1 MPEPGPELLRRTL
14 LSRPGRGQWVVAILL
29 FVLGLAGATQVRS
42 QENDDDYTGLRQADL
57 IRAFDGLST
66 STDRAEKEID
76 RLKVDRDALT
86 NSASS
91 RDSAI
96 KLAREERVSLTILA
110 GTVPV
115 TGSGIR
121 ITISD
126 PDGQVSAG
134 VILDMVQE
142 LRATGAEAM
151 EFNDRVRVVAQT
163 SFEETAQGIEVSG
176 ELVEAPYVIDVIG
189 EPAALAGALDF
200 PFGPV
205 ERVEAAGGTLTT
217 EKLDAVMVE
226 SVAKARQPEFAVPE
240 GDR

>member
-1 MPEPGPELLRRTL
+1 MPEPGSHLLRRTL
-14 LSRPGRGQWVVAILL
+14 LSRPGRGQGVVAVLL
-29 FVLGLAGATQVRS
+29 FVLGFAGATQVRL
-42 QENDDDYTGLRQADL
+42 QENDDDYTGFRQADL

-66 STDRAEKEID
+66 STERAEKEID
-76 RLKVDRDALT
+76 RLTADRDALT
-86 NSASS
+86 GSASS
-91 RDSAI
+91 RQSAI
-96 KLAREERVSLTILA
+96 DLAREERVSLSILA
-110 GTVPV
+110 GTVAV

-121 ITISD
+121 ITIDD

-163 SFEETAQGIEVSG
+163 SFEETAEGIEISG

-189 EPAALAGALDF
+189 EPAALGGALDF

-205 ERVEAAGGTLTT
+205 ERVEEAGGTLVT
-217 EKLDAVMVE
+217 EKLDVAMVE

-240 GDR
+240 DDR

>member
-1 MPEPGPELLRRTL
+1 MPEPGPDLLRRTL
-14 LSRPGRGQWVVAILL
+14 LARPGRGQVVVTILL
-29 FVLGLAGATQVRS
+29 FVLGFAGATQVRS
-42 QENDDDYTGLRQADL
+42 QEDDDYSGLRQADL

-76 RLKVDRDALT
+76 RLKADRDDLKGST
-86 NSASS
+86 SS
-91 RDSAI
+91 RESAI
-96 KLAREERVSLTILA
+96 DLAREERISLTILA

-115 TGSGIR
+115 SGSGIR
-121 ITISD
+121 ITIDD

-163 SFEETAQGIEVSG
+163 SFEETAAGIEVGG

-189 EPAALAGALDF
+189 EPAALDGALDF

-205 ERVEAAGGTLTT
+205 ERVEDANGTLETV
-217 EKLDAVMVE
+217 KLDEVLVE
-226 SVAKARQPEFAVPE
+226 SVAKVSQPGFAVPE
-240 GDR
+240 DDR